1 MPARRGRPRRAP
13 ARALARTSRAEAAWR
28 EFAASFTRIGMVPP
42 AEPGLVAVEAAE
54 GTAVLLLAPRQ
65 VSSARSVPVPPRPAP
80 PDRLLCPAGADL
92 HRQVPPALPLRC
104 RPPAG
109 LRRGLAP
116 PGTAGLLA
124 GHALRAQPGGA
135 ARRPPA
141 RRRAPPAARRRP
153 RRHALAP
160 RPSP

>member
-1 MPARRGRPRRAP
+1 MPARRSRPRRAS
-13 ARALARTSRAEAAWR
+13 ARALARASRAEAAWR

-54 GTAVLLLAPRQ
+54 GTAVLLLEPRQ
-65 VSSARSVPVPPRPAP
+65 VSSAHSAPGAPRPAP
-80 PDRLLCPAGADL
+80 PDRPLCPAGADL
-92 HRQVPPALPLRC
+92 HRQVPPALPLWG

-109 LRRGLAP
+109 LRRGLSP

-141 RRRAPPAARRRP
+141 RRRPPPAARRRP

-160 RPSP
+160 RPPP